1 MASLNTH
8 TDDMSNDNFMV
19 NINTTV
25 NTNNND
31 NADTKHKCNDP
42 TATSAPKQQRRM
54 SFNSAAVAM
63 GAFPQSVNFDDA
75 IINAIFSFPSSNS
88 NHCLTPEELYPL
100 VDSLMEVDRM
110 RGIPSKKKRKGSRS
124 CKGKGGWWFEPL
136 DRRVEPK
143 EMIRVVDI
151 HCDTLD
157 ELSLALNDLNHYNAD
172 CDSDPKSTANV
183 TKNDDTN
190 ESNTKARSKVK
201 VNETNPTSLRSS
213 ERNLPW
219 WEFCLLRNKGQS
231 ESMLVFRLDHAI
243 GDGFS
248 VARLCS
254 KFITREDG
262 SYISNL
268 IPERM
273 MTSKQKNKG
282 KVGKTAGMLFGL
294 IPALFTVMT
303 QATTRFDHNIHV
315 SKNVLRQKEDTRHRK
330 VYIFDPIPLAYI
342 KAIQKKAS
350 ASADQNETGKDS
362 DANKNKVTFNDVLVT
377 ALSQSIHDFCKNQEC
392 EGLNKRGKGVRCRAT
407 MTFGFPSDESVD
419 INDAI
424 HNGW

>member
-1 MASLNTH
+1 MAFTSTH
-8 TDDMSNDNFMV
+8 KDGMTNV
-19 NINTTV
+19 NVNVNTTV
-25 NTNNND
+25 NN
-31 NADTKHKCNDP
+31 KCIDP

-54 SFNSAAVAM
+54 SFNSTAIAM
-63 GAFPQSVNFDDA
+63 GAFPQSVNFDHVV
-75 IINAIFSFPSSNS
+75 INAIFSFPSSNP
-88 NHCLTPEELYPL
+88 NHCPTPEELYPL

-124 CKGKGGWWFEPL
+124 CKGKGEWWFEPL
-136 DRRVEPK
+136 DRRVDPK

-183 TKNDDTN
+183 TKANDDTN
-190 ESNTKARSKVK
+190 ESNTKAKSKVK
-201 VNETNPTSLRSS
+201 VNENPTSLRSS

-231 ESMLVFRLDHAI
+231 ESVLVFRLDHAI

-254 KFITREDG
+254 KFVTREDG

-273 MTSKQKNKG
+273 MTSKQKTKG

-362 DANKNKVTFNDVLVT
+362 NANKNRVTFNDVLVT
-377 ALSQSIHDFCKNQEC
+377 ALSQSIHDFCKHQEC
-392 EGLNKRGKGVRCRAT
+392 EGLKKRGKGVRCRAQ
-407 MTFGFPSDESVD
+407 MTVGFPSDESVD